1 MKTIIIFLCV
11 FILITMVVQ
20 ADVYV
25 KGTQNVETR
34 YHHGSLYPEYDM
46 VHEWWFGKNKLTF
59 IRHEFRNFEGFLI
72 VPAMRITLDKERKHI
87 TVINLSEKTF
97 VKIHLQMDLSSH
109 IDQSLVERLNNYQI
123 NGIIKKT
130 GKKKTIH
137 QKVCEVYTVSEWI
150 IFQKERFYDRE
161 RTIMVTSD
169 VPFNWQIVNE
179 LYQWIR
185 SFFNPQKSYL
195 LELKNL
201 KGFLMAANNIRFSS
215 GKQLKSS
222 FRILKICQKEAPK
235 NIYDIP
241 KDFKKK
247 EKLTMDDLIGM
258 RGMLYLREW

>member
-1 MKTIIIFLCV
+1 MKTIIIFFCV

-25 KGTQNVETR
+25 KGTQKVETR
-34 YHHGSLYPEYDM
+34 YHHGSLYPEYDV

-59 IRHEFRNFEGFLI
+59 IRREFRNFESFLI
-72 VPAMRITLDKERKHI
+72 VPAMQITLDKERKQI

-109 IDQSLVERLNNYQI
+109 IDQSLVERLNNFQI

-161 RTIMVTSD
+161 RTIMVTFD

-201 KGFLMAANNIRFSS
+201 KGFLMAANDIRFSS
-215 GKQLKSS
+215 GKQLKSF
-222 FRILKICQKEAPK
+222 FRILEICQKESPK

-241 KDFKKK
+241 KDFKRK

-258 RGMLYLREW
+258 RGMLYLAEW

>member
-1 MKTIIIFLCV
+1 MKKIIIFFCV
-11 FILITMVVQ
+11 FILITMVIQ

-25 KGTQNVETR
+25 KGTQTVETR
-34 YHHGSLYPEYDM
+34 YHHGSLYPEYDV

-59 IRHEFRNFEGFLI
+59 IRHEFRNFEGWLWF
-72 VPAMRITLDKERKHI
+72 PAMQIILDKERKHI

-97 VKIHLQMDLSSH
+97 VKVPLQMDLSSQ

-123 NGIIKKT
+123 NGTIKKT
-130 GKKKTIH
+130 GKKEIIH

-150 IFQKERFYDRE
+150 VFQKERFYDRE
-161 RTIMVTSD
+161 RTIMVTTD

-179 LYQWIR
+179 LYHWIR

-201 KGFLMAANNIRFSS
+201 KGFVMAANDIRFSE
-215 GKQLKSS
+215 GEQMKSS
-222 FRILKICQKEAPK
+222 FRILEICQKEAPK
-235 NIYDIP
+235 NIYNMP
-241 KDFKKK
+241 EGFKKK
-247 EKLTMDDLIGM
+247 EKLTMDDLSGM